1 MVQLKKKF
9 LGIILSLLT
18 MILTAGSPLY
28 AQNTRLSGE
37 MIVETSNLSSGKW
50 TLPYV
55 TAHSAVLLDL
65 ETGELLY
72 DRDGNVQRP
81 PASTTKIMT
90 AILALELT
98 EPEEITTVSEKA
110 GGVGESSIYLDKGD
124 KIKIGEL
131 LEGALLSSG
140 NDACVALAENTAGSQ
155 DEFIRLMNQKAASL
169 GAYNTNFVNP
179 NGLPDPNHYST
190 AFDLALIT
198 RYAMN
203 NPQFAEIVSQKY
215 SVISFEEPRKSQNA
229 KNTNKLLWN
238 YSLAD
243 GVKTG
248 TTNAAGKCLVASASK
263 DGRRLICVVLN
274 APDRFGDA
282 QRLLQWGFDY
292 TGIIEIGKKGDVAGN
307 FPISDTEIPLVL
319 GEDIRLCLEKD
330 TIKGLKMQIN
340 LRTEIDYPIKEGDIL
355 GHYQIYAEDKLLKE
369 VPLLAQH
376 DGENPGN
383 LPGRVRIFVDD
394 LLDFFAKKG

>member
-1 MVQLKKKF
+1 
-9 LGIILSLLT
+9 

>member
-1 MVQLKKKF
+1 VVQLKKKF

>member
-1 MVQLKKKF
+1 MKKKF

>member
-1 MVQLKKKF
+1 MKKNY

>member
-1 MVQLKKKF
+1 MVQLKKRF

-18 MILTAGSPLY
+18 MMLTAGSPLY

-37 MIVETSNLSSGKW
+37 MTIETSSLSSGKW

-55 TAHSAVLLDL
+55 TAHSAVLLDA

-140 NDACVALAENTAGSQ
+140 NDACVALAEKTAGSQ

-169 GAYNTNFVNP
+169 GAYRTNFVNP

-203 NPQFAEIVSQKY
+203 APQFAEIVSQKY
-215 SVISFEEPRKSQNA
+215 SVINFEEPRKSQNA

-238 YSLAD
+238 YPLAD

-319 GEDIRLCLEKD
+319 SEDIRLCLEKD
-330 TIKGLKMQIN
+330 MIKGLKMQIN

-355 GHYQIYAEDKLLKE
+355 GHYQIYAENKLLKE

-383 LPGRVRIFVDD
+383 LPGKVRIFVDD
-394 LLDFFAKKG
+394 LLDFFSKKG

>member
-1 MVQLKKKF
+1 
-9 LGIILSLLT
+9 
-18 MILTAGSPLY
+18 
-28 AQNTRLSGE
+28 

>member
-1 MVQLKKKF
+1 LKKKF

-18 MILTAGSPLY
+18 MMLTAGSPLY

-55 TAHSAVLLDL
+55 TAHSAVLLDS

-110 GGVGESSIYLDKGD
+110 GSVGESSIYLDKGD

-140 NDACVALAENTAGSQ
+140 NDACVALAEKTAGSQ

-169 GAYNTNFVNP
+169 GAYRTNFVNP

-215 SVISFEEPRKSQNA
+215 SVVSFEEPRKSQNA

-238 YSLAD
+238 YPLAD

-355 GHYQIYAEDKLLKE
+355 GYYQIYAEDKIHKE

>member
-1 MVQLKKKF
+1 MKKKF

-37 MIVETSNLSSGKW
+37 MTIETSSLSSGKW

-319 GEDIRLCLEKD
+319 SEDIRLCLEKD
-330 TIKGLKMQIN
+330 MIKGLKMQIN

>member
-1 MVQLKKKF
+1 MKKKF

-55 TAHSAVLLDL
+55 TAHSAVLLDA

-110 GGVGESSIYLDKGD
+110 GNVGESSIYLDKGD

-215 SVISFEEPRKSQNA
+215 SVINFEEPRKSQNA

-238 YSLAD
+238 YPLAD

-340 LRTEIDYPIKEGDIL
+340 RRTEIDYPIKEGEIL
-355 GHYQIYAEDKLLKE
+355 GYYQIYAEDKLLKE

>member
-55 TAHSAVLLDL
+55 TAHSAVLLDA

-110 GGVGESSIYLDKGD
+110 GNVGESSIYLDKGD

-215 SVISFEEPRKSQNA
+215 SVINFEEPRKSQNA

-238 YSLAD
+238 YPLAD

-340 LRTEIDYPIKEGDIL
+340 RRTEIDYPIKEGEIL
-355 GHYQIYAEDKLLKE
+355 GYYQIYAEDKLLKE